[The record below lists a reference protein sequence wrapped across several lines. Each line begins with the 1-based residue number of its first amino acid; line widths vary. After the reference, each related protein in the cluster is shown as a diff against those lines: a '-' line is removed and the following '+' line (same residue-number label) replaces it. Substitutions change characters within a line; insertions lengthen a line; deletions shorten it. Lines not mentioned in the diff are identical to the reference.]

1 MITLATIFL
10 AFHVFGVILWV
21 AGLVGLTLLF
31 AAARG
36 ESDVAARKRL
46 LGFARR
52 AGMVPDIGATLAIV
66 FGLHWL
72 FAYKFYKFH
81 YMHAKLLFVV
91 FLLGLHGFLRAK
103 TKRAA
108 ESGDASLPAF
118 VRPALAIVV
127 LAIVFFVITKFPA

>member
-1 MITLATIFL
+1 MITIATLFL

-21 AGLVGLTLLF
+21 AGLVGLTILF
-31 AAARG
+31 AAARA
-36 ESDVAARKRL
+36 ESDVGVRKRL
-46 LGFARR
+46 LGFARK
-52 AGMVPDIGATLAIV
+52 AGRVPDAGATIALI

-72 FAYKFYKFH
+72 FAYKMYKFH

-91 FLLGLHGFLRAK
+91 FLVGLHGFLRAK

-118 VRPALAIVV
+118 VRPALAVIV